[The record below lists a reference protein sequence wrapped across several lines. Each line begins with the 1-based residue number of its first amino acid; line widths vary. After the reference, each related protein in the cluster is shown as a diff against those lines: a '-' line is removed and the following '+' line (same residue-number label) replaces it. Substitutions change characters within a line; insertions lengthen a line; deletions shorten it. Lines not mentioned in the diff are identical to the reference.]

1 MQISPSPLAQ
11 HTSPALTAAWMKQVG
26 RSPEPATPPKTPQQA
41 AASSEILDQLV
52 YSFLL
57 HHGYSRTA
65 EVLLNNVKDTK
76 DVDLVS
82 EDFIEDRNDNVFD
95 NKSDLVHRQGKVS
108 HGRSI
113 WLHYNLP

>member
-1 MQISPSPLAQ
+1 
-11 HTSPALTAAWMKQVG
+11 MKQVG
-26 RSPEPATPPKTPQQA
+26 RSPEPATHPKTPQQT

-65 EVLLNNVKDTK
+65 KVLLNNVKDTK

-82 EDFIEDRNDNVFD
+82 EDSIQDRNDNVFD

-108 HGRSI
+108 HYRFICSQYC
-113 WLHYNLP
+113 LL